1 MSEPSSFVNSNFDS
15 DGEMLQPRPGRPP
28 QQTSYAGG
36 VPLSDLL
43 AFALDLARAAEGAI
57 LPRYRTARVSLK
69 SDGTEVTDADREA
82 EALMRRLIG
91 ERFPA
96 HAILGEEFGPSG
108 ELGAAYCWVL
118 DPIDGTASFTLG
130 LPLFGT
136 LVALLEAGEPVLG
149 VIHLPAMGETVYAA
163 RGQGCWFRAGAEPPV
178 RVHAAAPVPLAEA
191 VVSSTGPH
199 SSDIQW
205 QPGQI
210 PYRLSALIRS
220 VRKFRF
226 VGDCVQHAL
235 VCRGKL
241 HAAVDTIMSP
251 WDVAALVPCVEE
263 AGGKVTTLAGER
275 RNLLAGGSLLAS
287 CGSPLHEEALRILAP

>member
-1 MSEPSSFVNSNFDS
+1 M
-15 DGEMLQPRPGRPP
+15 
-28 QQTSYAGG
+28 
-36 VPLSDLL
+36 PLSELL
-43 AFALDLARAAEGAI
+43 AFALELARAAEAAI

-82 EALMRRLIG
+82 EAAMRRLIA
-91 ERFPA
+91 ERFPS
-96 HAILGEEFGPSG
+96 HSILGEEFGQIG
-108 ELGAAYCWVL
+108 ELGAACCWVL

-136 LVALLEAGEPVLG
+136 LVALLDSGEPVVG

-163 RGQGCWFRAGAEPPV
+163 RGTGCWFRAGAEPPV
-178 RVHAAAPVPLAEA
+178 RIHVASPVPLGEA

-199 SSDIQW
+199 SSDIQS
-205 QPGQI
+205 QSGQI
-210 PYRLSALIRS
+210 PYRMSALIRS

-226 VGDCVQHAL
+226 VGDCVQYAL

-241 HAAVDTIMSP
+241 HAAVDTVMSP

-263 AGGKVTTLAGER
+263 AGGKITTLAGDSR
-275 RNLLAGGSLLAS
+275 RLLTGGSLLAS